1 MSAMTAL
8 CDLSAVE
15 LRRLIGQKGISPVE
29 LLESCLER
37 IAATNPAVNAMVTL
51 DEAGARQAAKRAEQA
66 VMQGEPLGLLHGLP
80 LGIKDL
86 AVTGGL
92 RTTFGSQLFAD
103 DIPAQDERGIADLR
117 AAGGIVLGKT
127 NTPEFGAGANTTNA
141 VFGPTGNPYD
151 PARTCGG
158 SSGGSG
164 VVLACGMVPLASGS
178 DHGGSLRIPATFN
191 GVVGMRPTP
200 GMVASER
207 RGLGWFANPV
217 NGPMARTVDDL
228 ALMLAAMVSDD
239 PLDPLARPVG
249 DRAAL
254 ANPAPVDLAGVRVR
268 FSEDLG
274 FAPIEARM
282 RACFQAIMARLAPFF
297 AATDLHD
304 PDMNGADRIFDVQ
317 RALYMVAG
325 HGARVSAHRDRLGSN
340 IVSNVEQGWTMSL
353 ADVAETAN
361 GQTRIYRN
369 FVRYLSDWDVLIC
382 PNTGV
387 PPFPVDQL
395 YVDVIDGRKL
405 ATYYHWFA
413 MTYGLTLT
421 AHPIIAL
428 PCGTDYTGIP
438 FGLQIVGKPGQ
449 EAKLLGIARA
459 LEQVIA
465 ADPALVPPKPDLAK
479 LVG

>member
-1 MSAMTAL
+1 MTAL

-15 LRRLIGQKGISPVE
+15 LRRLIGAKALSPVE
-29 LLESCLER
+29 LLNSCLER
-37 IAATNPAVNAMVTL
+37 IAAVNPAVNAMVSV
-51 DEAGARQAAKRAEQA
+51 DEPAARQAAHQAEQA
-66 VMQGEPLGLLHGLP
+66 VLQGDSLGLLHGLP

-92 RTTFGSQLFAD
+92 RTTFGSRLFAE
-103 DIPAQDERGIADLR
+103 DIPAQDERGVADLR

-151 PARTCGG
+151 PTRTCGG

-200 GMVASER
+200 GMIASER
-207 RGLGWFANPV
+207 RGLGWFGNVV
-217 NGPMARTVDDL
+217 NGPMARSVPDL
-228 ALMLAAMVSDD
+228 ALMLAAMLSDD

-249 DRAAL
+249 NRTAIAQ
-254 ANPAPVDLAGVRVR
+254 PAPVDPAAVRVV

-282 RACFQAIMARLAPFF
+282 RATFQTIMARLAPLF
-297 AATDLHD
+297 AATELRD
-304 PDMNGADRIFDVQ
+304 PDMAEADHIFDVQ

-325 HGARVSAHRDRLGSN
+325 HGAKVAAHRDVLGSN
-340 IVSNVEQGWTMSL
+340 IISNVEQGLAMSL
-353 ADVAETAN
+353 ADVAETAAA
-361 GQTRIYRN
+361 QTRLYRN

-395 YVDVIDGRKL
+395 YIDVIDGRKL

-421 AHPIIAL
+421 NHPIIAL
-428 PCGTDYTGIP
+428 PCGTDYTGVP

-449 EAKLLGIARA
+449 EARLLGIAQA

-465 ADPALVPPKPDLAK
+465 ADPVLAPPKPDLAK
-479 LVG
+479 LRG